1 MEGRNEKRCVRRF
14 GWEREEGGGGGLPGS
29 LGLGHCWYKLGRE
42 GTTEEGGGKRE
53 ENREE
58 GIEGEEMEE

>member
-29 LGLGHCWYKLGRE
+29 LGLGHCWYKLGKE
-42 GTTEEGGGKRE
+42 GITGEGGGKR
-53 ENREE
+53 RR
-58 GIEGEEMEE
+58 